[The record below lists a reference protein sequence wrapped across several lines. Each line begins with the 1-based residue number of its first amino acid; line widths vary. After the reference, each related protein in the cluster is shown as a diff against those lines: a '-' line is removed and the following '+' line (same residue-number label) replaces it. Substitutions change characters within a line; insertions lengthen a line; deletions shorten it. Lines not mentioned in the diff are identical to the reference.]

1 MKRKLLTLTLL
12 IATNLM
18 ASENKDSNK
27 STNPFFKALA
37 VETGAVVTAN
47 AEELNELEERD
58 KEVDRKIA
66 DAEAKSRE
74 LDKKIADAKAEIE
87 KGKAEEKRLDAQIV
101 QIEKEIAELN

>member
-27 STNPFFKALA
+27 STNPFLKALV

-74 LDKKIADAKAEIE
+74 LDKKIADAKAEE
-87 KGKAEEKRLDAQIV
+87 KKT
-101 QIEKEIAELN
+101 